1 MREHWNAL
9 RSAVFQQP
17 ISIWLMRTWNGFW
30 AHRNLVNA
38 SALTY
43 TTLLAM
49 VPLIAVV
56 LALLKAAGFQDALR
70 PFLLDQFPVLT
81 AEAID
86 ALLSWIDLANAQ
98 AVGGIG
104 FAALLIT
111 TWSMLRN
118 VETSLNH
125 IFAVRHNRGIL
136 RQLGEYPA
144 MLLFGAVM
152 VVASIG
158 IRTILETP
166 ALFDQLLGADLTF
179 GTSLLVT
186 LSPWLTAWVAFYLMY
201 SWMPNQ
207 SVAWSSALFGAFV
220 GGSLFQLVQLG
231 YIEAQLGFGRY
242 HAVYGAL
249 AQLPIVM
256 IWIYVSWI
264 VVLLG
269 AEGIAARAALHER
282 PPSEAEA
289 MSPQVV
295 ALAALREVLD
305 AFGAGTRTPRAEE
318 LAVRLGVS
326 VHAVRAALEPLLR
339 ADVLVEP
346 DDQHGYLPATAPA
359 ALSLAQ
365 VLDPLRKS

>member
-1 MREHWNAL
+1 
-9 RSAVFQQP
+9 
-17 ISIWLMRTWNGFW
+17 MRTWNGFW